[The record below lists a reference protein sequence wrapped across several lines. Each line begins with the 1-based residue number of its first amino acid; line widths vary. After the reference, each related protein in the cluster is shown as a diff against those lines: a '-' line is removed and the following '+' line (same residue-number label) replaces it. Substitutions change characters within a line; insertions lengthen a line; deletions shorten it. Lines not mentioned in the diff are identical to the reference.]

1 MISLSILDYSPIDE
15 GSNAPEAL
23 WQTTE
28 LAKYAE
34 SLGYKR
40 FWVSEHHFVD
50 SVANSSPE
58 LLTMHLASSTK
69 EIRIGSGGIMLPH
82 YSSYKVAENF
92 RMMEALHPN
101 RIDIGIGRTPSYRIV
116 NQALNEG
123 KSKRQSYDQQVV
135 DLKKYFTDNTV
146 DEHRFQS
153 LIATPRI
160 PTKPEMW
167 MLGTGEKG
175 AEVAATQ
182 GTGYVFA
189 HFAKPG
195 TKGIRTVKGY
205 RNKFEPSAFLQLPKT
220 IITLFAIVEETEEKA
235 EDLAKAF
242 DLWLLF
248 VESNNQPPYYPSI
261 QTAKNRGFSSVEEQK
276 VRQNR
281 KRMIVGTPKQVKE
294 EIEKIAEAFETDE
307 IMIIPNVS
315 GVENRK
321 KVIHLL
327 AKEFKLQERKN

>member
-15 GSNAPEAL
+15 GSNAHEAL

-58 LLTMHLASSTK
+58 MLMMHVASSTK
-69 EIRIGSGGIMLPH
+69 EIRIGSGGVMLPH
-82 YSSYKVAENF
+82 YSSFKVAENF
-92 RMMEALHPN
+92 RMLEALHPN
-101 RIDIGIGRTPSYRIV
+101 RIDIGIGRSPSYRIV

-123 KSKRQSYDQQVV
+123 KSKRQSYDQQVM

-146 DEHRFQS
+146 NEHRFQS

-167 MLGTGEKG
+167 MLGAGERG
-175 AEVAATQ
+175 AEVAAAQ
-182 GTGYVFA
+182 GIGYVFA

-195 TKGIRTVKGY
+195 TKGIHIVKGY
-205 RNKFEPSAFLQLPKT
+205 RSKFQSSAFLQLPKT
-220 IITLFAIVEETEEKA
+220 MIALFAIVEETEEKA
-235 EDLAKAF
+235 EELAKAF
-242 DLWLLF
+242 DLWLYF
-248 VESNNQPPYYPSI
+248 VESDNQPPYYPSI
-261 QTAKNRGFSSVEEQK
+261 QTAKSRGFSSVEEQK

-281 KRMIVGTPKQVKE
+281 KRMIVGTPEQVKE

-315 GVENRK
+315 GIENRK

-327 AKEFKLQERKN
+327 AKAFKLHER